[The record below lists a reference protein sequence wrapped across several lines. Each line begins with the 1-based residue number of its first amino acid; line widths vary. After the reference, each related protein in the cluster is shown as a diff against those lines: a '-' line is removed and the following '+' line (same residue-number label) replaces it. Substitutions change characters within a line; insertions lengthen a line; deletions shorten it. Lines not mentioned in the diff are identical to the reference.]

1 MLSIMRLTPTNG
13 SYGRTQARRLICAAA
28 FGSLSGSSSWAFVA
42 LPPARHP
49 VVPPPLAVSGGRP
62 RSKLHNT
69 PLLQFRQ
76 QFRPLSSSKKD
87 DDSDWEAFKKAGGN
101 LVKRGADKVRSYLP
115 FLNKSKDEKQ
125 RADIIKKERRGEIT
139 GGINEVLKD
148 MPLLVRIL
156 GRMVSPLL
164 ANAAEQMAEQSRQAA
179 DVLEEAR
186 MRLVNDPV
194 VIERLGEPVQ
204 AGQPFSQSS
213 STISINGVTTAT
225 VRASFPVAG
234 PRGDGIATLESSNG
248 EIRSLTV
255 NVNGSN
261 ISVGSRRMGGGGGS
275 AFVGK
280 SSSSKKTD
288 GNIIE
293 AEIIEKK

>member
-1 MLSIMRLTPTNG
+1 MLSIPRLTPTNG
-13 SYGRTQARRLICAAA
+13 SYGRTQTRRVICAAA

-42 LPPARHP
+42 LPPRHP
-49 VVPPPLAVSGGRP
+49 AVVPPPLAVRGSP
-62 RSKLHNT
+62 QSKLNM
-69 PLLQFRQ
+69 PILQFRQ
-76 QFRPLSSSKKD
+76 KIRPLSSQKKD

-115 FLNKSKDEKQ
+115 FLKSKDEK
-125 RADIIKKERRGEIT
+125 RSDIIKKERKGEIT
-139 GGINEVLKD
+139 GGINEMLKD
-148 MPLLVRIL
+148 MPLPVRIL
-156 GRMVSPLL
+156 GRIVSPLL
-164 ANAAEQMAEQSRQAA
+164 AKAAEQMAEQSRQAQ

-204 AGQPFSQSS
+204 VGQPFSQSS
-213 STISINGVTTAT
+213 RTISINGRTTAT

-248 EIRSLTV
+248 EIRSLTM

-261 ISVGSRRMGGGGGS
+261 ISVGSRRMGGGGG
-275 AFVGK
+275 AYVGK